1 MHVVFII
8 ELTEEAMMTPLGMQA
23 MSRRPHAST
32 ASWSQGSSERM
43 QHLPSAPRPRRL
55 SKMGAAVSCPRCRFN
70 VLPVEP
76 GWLRAVVEL
85 LITSEWLGLGFRT
98 LRYDGCS

>member
-1 MHVVFII
+1 MM

-23 MSRRPHAST
+23 MSRRPPAST

-43 QHLPSAPRPRRL
+43 QPLPSAPRPRRL
-55 SKMGAAVSCPRCRFN
+55 IKMGAAVSCPRRFN